1 MAMWYFVAPQ
11 VVFGQDA
18 LSYLAELK
26 GKSAFIVTDTNIVSL
41 GLVDK
46 VKEQLSQAGIQATVF
61 DEVEPDPSLQTVQK
75 GVAMMNQ
82 HGPDLVVAVGGGSVM
97 DAAKAM
103 RVQYERPD
111 IRPEEINPFIS
122 DLGLGA
128 KCKLVCVATT
138 SGTGAE
144 ATFAIVLTDTADQR
158 KLSLINREVVP
169 DIAIVD
175 PEMARAMPPQVT
187 ADTGMDVLTHAVEGY
202 TCGWRNDF
210 TDGLCIKAIQLTFQ
224 YLSRAVKDGSD
235 MEAREKMHN
244 AACIAGIGFI
254 NALSSMAHAA
264 GHSLGALFHIPH
276 GRAVGL
282 FLPYTIEFIGEA
294 REGLWAEIAY
304 AIKLQVPEGRRAATV
319 LAQAISGLAREIN
332 QPLSIKE
339 TGIPLDRFNKVMGK
353 LVDNVMADGSLI
365 VSPRIP
371 SVAETER
378 FFGYVYE
385 GKSIDF

>member
-1 MAMWYFVAPQ
+1 MWYFVAPQ

-18 LSYLAELK
+18 LSHLAQLK
-26 GKSAFIVTDTNIVSL
+26 GKLAFIVTDKNIVKL
-41 GLVDK
+41 GIVDK
-46 VKEQLSQAGIQATVF
+46 VKEQLSQAGIGATVF
-61 DEVEPDPSLQTVQK
+61 DEVEPDPSLQTVEK
-75 GVAMMNQ
+75 GVALMNSCA
-82 HGPDLVVAVGGGSVM
+82 PDLVVAVGGGSVM

-122 DLGLGA
+122 DLGLGR
-128 KCKLVCVATT
+128 KCKLVCISTT

-144 ATFAIVLTDTADQR
+144 ATFAIVLTDTTDQR
-158 KLSLINREVVP
+158 KLSLINREIVP

-175 PEMARAMPPQVT
+175 PELARGMPPQIT
-187 ADTGMDVLTHAVEGY
+187 ADTGMDVLTHAVEGFIC
-202 TCGWRNDF
+202 TWKNDF
-210 TDGLCIKAIQLTFQ
+210 TDGLCLKALQLVFQ
-224 YLSRAVKDGSD
+224 YLPRAVRDGND

-254 NALSSMAHAA
+254 NALTAMAHAA
-264 GHSLGALFHIPH
+264 GHSWGALFHIPH

-294 REGLWAEIAY
+294 REELWSEIAY
-304 AIKLQVPEGRRAATV
+304 AIKLRVPEGERAGKV
-319 LAQAISGLAREIN
+319 LVQAIRELARNIN
-332 QPLSIKE
+332 QPLNIKE
-339 TGIPLDRFNKVMGK
+339 TGIPSESFQKAIPK
-353 LVDNVMADGSLI
+353 LIDNVMADGSLI

-371 SVAETER
+371 DATEAEK
-378 FFGYVYE
+378 FFQYAYE

>member
-1 MAMWYFVAPQ
+1 MWYFVAPQ

-18 LSYLAELK
+18 LSHLAELK
-26 GKSAFIVTDTNIVSL
+26 GKSAFIVTDKNIVNL
-41 GLVDK
+41 GFVDR

-75 GVAMMNQ
+75 GVALMNQ
-82 HGPDLVVAVGGGSVM
+82 YGPDLVVAVGGGSVM

-111 IRPEEINPFIS
+111 IKPEEINPFVS

-128 KCKLVCVATT
+128 KCKLVCVTTT

-144 ATFAIVLTDTADQR
+144 ATFATVLTDTADQR
-158 KLSLINREVVP
+158 KLSLINREIIP
-169 DIAIVD
+169 DVAIVD
-175 PEMARAMPPQVT
+175 PEMARAMPPQIT
-187 ADTGMDVLTHAVEGY
+187 ADTGMDALTHAVEGY
-202 TCGWRNDF
+202 TCAWKNDF
-210 TDGLCIKAIQLTFQ
+210 TDGLCIKSIQLVFQ
-224 YLSRAVKDGSD
+224 YLPRAVKDGND
-235 MEAREKMHN
+235 IEAREKMHN
-244 AACIAGIGFI
+244 AGCIAGIGFI

-264 GHSLGALFHIPH
+264 GHSLGAVFHTPH

-294 REGLWAEIAY
+294 RQELWAEIAY
-304 AIKLQVPEGRRAATV
+304 AIKLEVSERRGAATV
-319 LAQAISGLAREIN
+319 LAQAIRGLAREIN
-332 QPLSIKE
+332 QPLSIRE
-339 TGIPLDRFNKVMGK
+339 TGISLDSFNKAMEK
-353 LVDNVMADGSLI
+353 LIDNVMADGSLI
-365 VSPRIP
+365 VSARIP

>member
-1 MAMWYFVAPQ
+1 MWYFVVPE

-18 LSYLAELK
+18 LSHLAELK
-26 GKSAFIVTDTNIVSL
+26 GKSAFIVTDKNIVKL

-46 VKEQLSQAGIQATVF
+46 VKEQLSQAGIQASVF

-75 GVAMMNQ
+75 GVALMNQ
-82 HGPDLVVAVGGGSVM
+82 YGPDLVVAVGGGSVM

-111 IRPEEINPFIS
+111 IKPEEINPFIS

-128 KCKLVCVATT
+128 KCKLVCIATT
-138 SGTGAE
+138 SGSGAE
-144 ATFAIVLTDTADQR
+144 ATFAVVLTDTADQR
-158 KLSLINREVVP
+158 KLSLINREIVP

-175 PEMARAMPPQVT
+175 PELARAMPPQIT
-187 ADTGMDVLTHAVEGY
+187 ADTGMDVLTHAVEGF
-202 TCGWRNDF
+202 TCAWKNDF
-210 TDGLCIKAIQLTFQ
+210 ADGLCIKATQLIFE
-224 YLSRAVKDGSD
+224 YLPRAVKDGND

-244 AACIAGIGFI
+244 AACIAGIGYI
-254 NALSSMAHAA
+254 NALAAMAHAA

-294 REGLWAEIAY
+294 REELWAEIAY
-304 AIKLQVPEGRRAATV
+304 AIKLEIPKGEKAATV
-319 LAQAISGLAREIN
+319 LAQAIRGLARSIN

-339 TGIPLDRFNKVMGK
+339 TGISLDSFNKAMEK
-353 LVDNVMADGSLI
+353 LIDNVMADGTLI
-365 VSPRIP
+365 VSARIP
-371 SVAETER
+371 NVAETEK

>member
-1 MAMWYFVAPQ
+1 MWYFVVPE
-11 VVFGQDA
+11 VVFGPDA
-18 LSYLAELK
+18 LSHLAELK
-26 GKSAFIVTDTNIVSL
+26 GKSAFIVTDKNIVKL
-41 GLVDK
+41 GFVDK

-75 GVAMMNQ
+75 GVALMNQ
-82 HGPDLVVAVGGGSVM
+82 YGPDLVVAVGGGSVM

-111 IRPEEINPFIS
+111 IKPEEINPFIS

-158 KLSLINREVVP
+158 KLSLINREIVP

-175 PEMARAMPPQVT
+175 PELARAMPPQIT
-187 ADTGMDVLTHAVEGY
+187 ADTGMDALTHAVEGY
-202 TCGWRNDF
+202 TCTWKNDF
-210 TDGLCIKAIQLTFQ
+210 TDGLCIKAIQLVFQ
-224 YLSRAVKDGSD
+224 YLPRAVKDGND

-244 AACIAGIGFI
+244 AGCIAGIGFI

-294 REGLWAEIAY
+294 REELWAEIAY
-304 AIKLQVPEGRRAATV
+304 AIKLEVPKGKRAATI
-319 LAQAISGLAREIN
+319 LAQAIRGLAHNIN

-339 TGIPLDRFNKVMGK
+339 TDIPLDSFNKAMGK
-353 LVDNVMADGSLI
+353 LIDNVMADGSLI
-365 VSPRIP
+365 VSARIP
-371 SVAETER
+371 NVAETER
-378 FFGYVYE
+378 FLGYTYE

>member
-1 MAMWYFVAPQ
+1 MWYFVVPE

-18 LSYLAELK
+18 LSHLAELK
-26 GKSAFIVTDTNIVSL
+26 GKSAFIVTDKNIVSL
-41 GLVDK
+41 GFVDK
-46 VKEQLSQAGIQATVF
+46 VKEQLSQAEIQATVF

-75 GVAMMNQ
+75 GVALMNQ
-82 HGPDLVVAVGGGSVM
+82 YGPDLVIAVGGGSVM

-111 IRPEEINPFIS
+111 IKPEEINPFIS

-144 ATFAIVLTDTADQR
+144 ATFAVVLTDTADQR
-158 KLSLINREVVP
+158 KLSLINREIVP

-175 PEMARAMPPQVT
+175 PELARAMPPQIT
-187 ADTGMDVLTHAVEGY
+187 ADTGMDVLTHAVEGF
-202 TCGWRNDF
+202 TCTWKNDF
-210 TDGLCIKAIQLTFQ
+210 TDGLCIKAIQLVFQ
-224 YLSRAVKDGSD
+224 YLPGAVKDGND

-244 AACIAGIGFI
+244 AACIAGIAFI

-294 REGLWAEIAY
+294 REELWTEIAY
-304 AIKLQVPEGRRAATV
+304 AIKLEVPKGERAATI
-319 LAQAISGLAREIN
+319 LAQAIRGLAHNIN

-339 TGIPLDRFNKVMGK
+339 TGISLDNFSKAMEK

-365 VSPRIP
+365 VSARIP
-371 SVAETER
+371 NVAETER
-378 FFGYVYE
+378 FFNYTYE

>member
-1 MAMWYFVAPQ
+1 MWYFVIPN

-18 LSYLAELK
+18 LSHLAELK
-26 GKSAFIVTDTNIVSL
+26 GKSAFIVTDKNIVEL

-46 VKEQLSQAGIQATVF
+46 VKEQLCQAEIQATVF

-75 GVAMMNQ
+75 GVALMNKY
-82 HGPDLVVAVGGGSVM
+82 GPDLVIGVGGGSVM

-111 IRPEEINPFIS
+111 IKPEEINPFIS

-128 KCKLVCVATT
+128 KCKLVCIATT

-144 ATFAIVLTDTADQR
+144 ATFAVVLTDTAEQR
-158 KLSLINREVVP
+158 KLSLINREIVP

-175 PEMARAMPPQVT
+175 PEMAWAMPPEIT
-187 ADTGMDVLTHAVEGY
+187 ADTGMDALTHAVEGY
-202 TCGWRNDF
+202 TCTWKNDF
-210 TDGLCIKAIQLTFQ
+210 TDGLCIKAIQIVFQ
-224 YLSRAVKDGSD
+224 YLSRVVKDGND

-244 AACIAGIGFI
+244 AGCIAGIGFI

-264 GHSLGALFHIPH
+264 GHSLGAIFHTPH
-276 GRAVGL
+276 GRAAGL

-294 REGLWAEIAY
+294 REELWAEIAH
-304 AIKLQVPEGRRAATV
+304 AIKLEVPKGTKAGTV
-319 LAQAISGLAREIN
+319 LAQAIRGLAREIN

-339 TGIPLDRFNKVMGK
+339 TGIPLDSFNKVMEK
-353 LVDNVMADGSLI
+353 LIDNVMADGSLI

>member
-1 MAMWYFVAPQ
+1 MWYFVVPK

-18 LSYLAELK
+18 LSHLAELK
-26 GKSAFIVTDTNIVSL
+26 GKSAFIVTDKNIVKL
-41 GLVDK
+41 GFIDK
-46 VKEQLSQAGIQATVF
+46 VKEQLSQAGIQAAVF

-75 GVAMMNQ
+75 GVTLMNQ
-82 HGPDLVVAVGGGSVM
+82 YGPDLVVAVGGGSVM

-122 DLGLGA
+122 DLGLGV

-158 KLSLINREVVP
+158 KLSLINREIVP

-175 PEMARAMPPQVT
+175 PELARAMPPQIT
-187 ADTGMDVLTHAVEGY
+187 ADTGMDALTHAVEGF
-202 TCGWRNDF
+202 TCTWKNDF
-210 TDGLCIKAIQLTFQ
+210 TDGLCIKAIQSVFQ
-224 YLSRAVKDGSD
+224 YLPRAVKDGND

-244 AACIAGIGFI
+244 AGCIAGIGFI

-264 GHSLGALFHIPH
+264 GHSLGALFHVPH

-282 FLPYTIEFIGEA
+282 FLPYTIEFIGDV
-294 REGLWAEIAY
+294 REELWAEIAY
-304 AIKLQVPEGRRAATV
+304 AIKLEVPRGKRAATI
-319 LAQAISGLAREIN
+319 LAQAIRGLAHNVN

-339 TGIPLDRFNKVMGK
+339 TGIPLDSFNKAMGK
-353 LVDNVMADGSLI
+353 LIDNVMADGSLI
-365 VSPRIP
+365 VSARIP
-371 SVAETER
+371 NVAEAEK
-378 FFGYVYE
+378 FLGYTYE
-385 GKSIDF
+385 GRSIDF

>member
-1 MAMWYFVAPQ
+1 MWYFVVPK

-18 LSYLAELK
+18 LSHLAELK
-26 GKSAFIVTDTNIVSL
+26 GKSAFIVTDRNIVKL
-41 GLVDK
+41 GFVDK
-46 VKEQLSQAGIQATVF
+46 VKEQLSQAGIQATIF
-61 DEVEPDPSLQTVQK
+61 DEVEPDPSLQTVHK
-75 GVAMMNQ
+75 GVALMNQ
-82 HGPDLVVAVGGGSVM
+82 YGPDLVVAVGGGSVM

-111 IRPEEINPFIS
+111 IKPEEINPFIS

-128 KCKLVCVATT
+128 KCKLICIATT

-144 ATFAIVLTDTADQR
+144 VTFAVVLTDTADQR
-158 KLSLINREVVP
+158 KLGLTNREIVP

-175 PEMARAMPPQVT
+175 PELARAMPPQIT
-187 ADTGMDVLTHAVEGY
+187 ADTGMDALTHAVEGF
-202 TCGWRNDF
+202 TCTWKNDF
-210 TDGLCIKAIQLTFQ
+210 SDGLCIKAIQLVVQ
-224 YLSRAVKDGSD
+224 YLPRAVKDGND

-244 AACIAGIGFI
+244 AGCIAGIGFG
-254 NALSSMAHAA
+254 NALAAMAHAA

-294 REGLWAEIAY
+294 REELWAEIAY
-304 AIKLQVPEGRRAATV
+304 AIKLKVPKGKRAAAV
-319 LAQAISGLAREIN
+319 LAQAIRGLAREVN

-339 TGIPLDRFNKVMGK
+339 TGIALDSFNKAMAK
-353 LVDNVMADGSLI
+353 LIDNVMADGTLI
-365 VSPRIP
+365 TSARVPN
-371 SVAETER
+371 VAETEK
-378 FFGYVYE
+378 FFGYTYE

>member
-1 MAMWYFVAPQ
+1 MWYFVVPE

-18 LSYLAELK
+18 LSHLAELK
-26 GKSAFIVTDTNIVSL
+26 GKSAFIVTDKNIVKL
-41 GLVDK
+41 GFVDK
-46 VKEQLSQAGIQATVF
+46 VKEQLSQAGIQASVF

-75 GVAMMNQ
+75 GVVLMNQ
-82 HGPDLVVAVGGGSVM
+82 YGPDLVVAVGGGSVM

-111 IRPEEINPFIS
+111 IKPEEINPFIS

-128 KCKLVCVATT
+128 KCKLVCIATT
-138 SGTGAE
+138 SGSGAE
-144 ATFAIVLTDTADQR
+144 ATFAVVLTDTADQR
-158 KLSLINREVVP
+158 KLSLINREIVP

-175 PEMARAMPPQVT
+175 PELARAMPPQIT
-187 ADTGMDVLTHAVEGY
+187 ADTGMDVLTHAVEGF
-202 TCGWRNDF
+202 TCAWKNDF
-210 TDGLCIKAIQLTFQ
+210 ADGLCIKATQLVFQ
-224 YLSRAVKDGSD
+224 YLPRAVKDGND

-244 AACIAGIGFI
+244 AGCIAGIGYI
-254 NALSSMAHAA
+254 NALAAMAHAA

-294 REGLWAEIAY
+294 REEFWAEIAY
-304 AIKLQVPEGRRAATV
+304 AIKLEIPKGKRAATV
-319 LAQAISGLAREIN
+319 LAQAIRGLARSIN

-339 TGIPLDRFNKVMGK
+339 TGISLDSFNKAMEK
-353 LVDNVMADGSLI
+353 LIDNVMADGTLI
-365 VSPRIP
+365 VSARIP
-371 SVAETER
+371 NVAETEK

>member
-1 MAMWYFVAPQ
+1 MWYFVAPQ

-18 LSYLAELK
+18 LTHLAELK
-26 GKSAFIVTDTNIVSL
+26 GKSAFIVTDKNIVSL

-61 DEVEPDPSLQTVQK
+61 DEVEPDPSLQTVQN
-75 GVAMMNQ
+75 GVAVMNQ
-82 HGPDLVVAVGGGSVM
+82 YGPDLIVAVGGGSVM

-111 IRPEEINPFIS
+111 IKPEEINPFVS

-144 ATFAIVLTDTADQR
+144 ATFATILTDTADQR
-158 KLSLINREVVP
+158 KLSLINREIIP
-169 DIAIVD
+169 DVAIVD
-175 PEMARAMPPQVT
+175 PEMARAMPPQIT
-187 ADTGMDVLTHAVEGY
+187 ADTGMDVLTHAVEGH
-202 TCGWRNDF
+202 TCAWKNDF
-210 TDGLCIKAIQLTFQ
+210 TDGLCIKAIQLVFQ
-224 YLSRAVKDGSD
+224 YLSRAVKDGND

-294 REGLWAEIAY
+294 RQELWAEIAY
-304 AIKLQVPEGRRAATV
+304 AIKLEVPERRGAATV
-319 LAQAISGLAREIN
+319 LVQAIRGLAREIN

-339 TGIPLDRFNKVMGK
+339 TGIPLDSFNKVMEK
-353 LVDNVMADGSLI
+353 LIDNVMADGSLI
-365 VSPRIP
+365 VSARIP
-371 SVAETER
+371 SVAETGR

>member
-1 MAMWYFVAPQ
+1 MWYFVVPK

-18 LSYLAELK
+18 LSHLAELK
-26 GKSAFIVTDTNIVSL
+26 GKSAFIVTDKNIVEL
-41 GLVDK
+41 GVVDK
-46 VKEQLSQAGIQATVF
+46 VRQQLSQAGIQATVF

-75 GVAMMNQ
+75 GVAAMNR

-111 IRPEEINPFIS
+111 IKPEEINPFIS

-144 ATFAIVLTDTADQR
+144 ATFAIVLTDMADQR
-158 KLSLINREVVP
+158 KLSLINREIVP

-175 PEMARAMPPQVT
+175 PALALSMPPQIT
-187 ADTGMDVLTHAVEGY
+187 ADTGMDALTHAIEGF
-202 TCGWRNDF
+202 TCTWKNDF
-210 TDGLCIKAIQLTFQ
+210 TDGLCIKAIQNVFQ
-224 YLSRAVKDGSD
+224 YLPRAVKDGND
-235 MEAREKMHN
+235 MEARERMHN
-244 AACIAGIGFI
+244 AGCIAGIGFI

-264 GHSLGALFHIPH
+264 GHSLGAIFHTPH
-276 GRAVGL
+276 GRVVGL
-282 FLPYTIEFIGEA
+282 FLPYTVEFIGEA
-294 REGLWAEIAY
+294 REELWAEIAY
-304 AIKLQVPEGRRAATV
+304 AIKLEVPKGKRAATV
-319 LAQAISGLAREIN
+319 LAQAIRGLAHSVN

-339 TGIPLDRFNKVMGK
+339 ADISLDSLNKAMGK

-365 VSPRIP
+365 VSARIP
-371 SVAETER
+371 NVAETEK
-378 FFGYVYE
+378 FFGYTYE

>member
-1 MAMWYFVAPQ
+1 MWYFVVPE

-18 LSYLAELK
+18 LSHLAELK
-26 GKSAFIVTDTNIVSL
+26 RKSAFIVTDKNIVSL
-41 GLVDK
+41 GFVDK

-75 GVAMMNQ
+75 GVALMNQ
-82 HGPDLVVAVGGGSVM
+82 YGPDLVVAVGGGSVM

-111 IRPEEINPFIS
+111 IKPEEINPFIS

-128 KCKLVCVATT
+128 KCKLVCIATT
-138 SGTGAE
+138 SGSGAE
-144 ATFAIVLTDTADQR
+144 ATFAVVLTDTADQR
-158 KLSLINREVVP
+158 KLSLINREIVP

-175 PEMARAMPPQVT
+175 PELARAMPPQIT
-187 ADTGMDVLTHAVEGY
+187 ADTGMDVLTHAVEGF
-202 TCGWRNDF
+202 TCTWKNDF
-210 TDGLCIKAIQLTFQ
+210 ADGLCIKAIQLVFQ
-224 YLSRAVKDGSD
+224 YLPGAVKDGND

-244 AACIAGIGFI
+244 AGCIAGIGYI
-254 NALSSMAHAA
+254 NALAAMAHAA

-282 FLPYTIEFIGEA
+282 FLPCTIEFIGEA
-294 REGLWAEIAY
+294 REELWAEIAY
-304 AIKLQVPEGRRAATV
+304 AIKLEIPKGEKAATV
-319 LAQAISGLAREIN
+319 LAQAIRGLARSIN

-339 TGIPLDRFNKVMGK
+339 TGIPLDSFNKAMGK
-353 LVDNVMADGSLI
+353 LIDNVMADGTLI
-365 VSPRIP
+365 VSARIP
-371 SVAETER
+371 NVAETEK

>member
-1 MAMWYFVAPQ
+1 MWYFVAPQ

-26 GKSAFIVTDTNIVSL
+26 GKSALIVTDKNIVGL

-46 VKEQLSQAGIQATVF
+46 VEDQLSQAGIQVTVF

-111 IRPEEINPFIS
+111 INPEEINPFIS

-128 KCKLVCVATT
+128 KCRLVCVATT

-158 KLSLINREVVP
+158 KLSLINREVIP

-175 PEMARAMPPQVT
+175 PEMARAMPPQIT

-202 TCGWRNDF
+202 TCGWKNDF
-210 TDGLCIKAIQLTFQ
+210 TDGLCIKAIQLVFQ
-224 YLSRAVKDGSD
+224 YLSRAVKDGND

-294 REGLWAEIAY
+294 REELWADICY
-304 AIKLQVPEGRRAATV
+304 AIRREVPEGKRAATV
-319 LAQAISGLAREIN
+319 LTEAIRGLAREIN

-339 TGIPLDRFNKVMGK
+339 TDIPLDAFSRVMEK

-365 VSPRIP
+365 VSARIP

-385 GKSIDF
+385 GKTIDF

>member
-1 MAMWYFVAPQ
+1 MWYFVVPE

-18 LSYLAELK
+18 LSHLAQLK
-26 GKSAFIVTDTNIVSL
+26 GKSAFIVTDKNIVKL
-41 GLVDK
+41 GFVDK

-75 GVAMMNQ
+75 GVALINQ
-82 HGPDLVVAVGGGSVM
+82 YKPDLVVAVGGGSVM

-111 IRPEEINPFIS
+111 IKPEEINPFIS

-128 KCKLVCVATT
+128 KCKLVCIATT
-138 SGTGAE
+138 SGSGAE
-144 ATFAIVLTDTADQR
+144 ATFAVVLTDTAEQR
-158 KLSLINREVVP
+158 KLSLINREIVP

-175 PEMARAMPPQVT
+175 PEMARAMPPQIT
-187 ADTGMDVLTHAVEGY
+187 ADTGMDALTHAVEGY
-202 TCGWRNDF
+202 TCTWKNDF
-210 TDGLCIKAIQLTFQ
+210 TDGLCIEAIQLVFQ
-224 YLSRAVKDGSD
+224 YLPRAVKDGND
-235 MEAREKMHN
+235 MEARERMHN
-244 AACIAGIGFI
+244 AGCIAGIGYI
-254 NALSSMAHAA
+254 NALAAMAHAA

-294 REGLWAEIAY
+294 REELWAEIAY
-304 AIKLQVPEGRRAATV
+304 AVKLEIPKGEKAATV
-319 LAQAISGLAREIN
+319 LAQAIRGLARSIN

-339 TGIPLDRFNKVMGK
+339 TGISLDSFNKAMEK
-353 LVDNVMADGSLI
+353 LIDNVMADGTLI
-365 VSPRIP
+365 VSARIP
-371 SVAETER
+371 NVAETER
-378 FFGYVYE
+378 FLGYTYE

>member
-1 MAMWYFVAPQ
+1 MWYFVIPN

-18 LSYLAELK
+18 LSHLAELK
-26 GKSAFIVTDTNIVSL
+26 GKLAFIVTDKNIVEL

-46 VKEQLSQAGIQATVF
+46 VKEQLCQAEIQATVF

-75 GVAMMNQ
+75 GVALMNKY
-82 HGPDLVVAVGGGSVM
+82 GPDLVIGVGGGSVM

-111 IRPEEINPFIS
+111 IKPEEINPFIS

-128 KCKLVCVATT
+128 KCKLVCIATT

-144 ATFAIVLTDTADQR
+144 ATFAVVLTDTAEQR
-158 KLSLINREVVP
+158 KLSLINREIVP

-175 PEMARAMPPQVT
+175 PEMARAMPPQIT
-187 ADTGMDVLTHAVEGY
+187 ADTGMDALTHAVEGY
-202 TCGWRNDF
+202 TCTWKNDF
-210 TDGLCIKAIQLTFQ
+210 TDGLCIKAIQLVFQ
-224 YLSRAVKDGSD
+224 YLHRAVKDGND

-244 AACIAGIGFI
+244 AGCIAGIGFI

-264 GHSLGALFHIPH
+264 GHSLGAIFHTPH

-294 REGLWAEIAY
+294 REELWAEIAY
-304 AIKLQVPEGRRAATV
+304 AIKLEVPGGKKAATV
-319 LAQAISGLAREIN
+319 LAQAMRGLAREIN

-339 TGIPLDRFNKVMGK
+339 TGIPLDSFNKVMEK
-353 LVDNVMADGSLI
+353 LIDNVMADGSLI

-371 SVAETER
+371 SVAETQR

>member
-1 MAMWYFVAPQ
+1 MWYFVIPN

-18 LSYLAELK
+18 LSHLAELK
-26 GKSAFIVTDTNIVSL
+26 GKLAFIVTDKNSVEL

-46 VKEQLSQAGIQATVF
+46 VKEQLCQAEIQATVF

-75 GVAMMNQ
+75 GVALMNKY
-82 HGPDLVVAVGGGSVM
+82 GPDLVIGVGGGSVM

-111 IRPEEINPFIS
+111 IKPEEINPFIS

-128 KCKLVCVATT
+128 KCKLVCIATT

-144 ATFAIVLTDTADQR
+144 ATFAVVLTDTAEQR
-158 KLSLINREVVP
+158 KLSLINREIVP
-169 DIAIVD
+169 DLAIVD
-175 PEMARAMPPQVT
+175 PEMAWAMPPQIT
-187 ADTGMDVLTHAVEGY
+187 ADTGMDALTHAVEGY
-202 TCGWRNDF
+202 TCTWKNDF
-210 TDGLCIKAIQLTFQ
+210 TDGLCIKAIQIVFQ
-224 YLSRAVKDGSD
+224 YLSRVVKDGND

-244 AACIAGIGFI
+244 AGCIAGIGFI

-264 GHSLGALFHIPH
+264 GHSLGAIFHTPH
-276 GRAVGL
+276 GRAAGL

-294 REGLWAEIAY
+294 REELWAEIAH
-304 AIKLQVPEGRRAATV
+304 AIKLEVPRGTKAATV
-319 LAQAISGLAREIN
+319 LAQAIRGLAREIN

-339 TGIPLDRFNKVMGK
+339 TGIPLDSFNKVMEK
-353 LVDNVMADGSLI
+353 LIDNVMADGSLI

-371 SVAETER
+371 SVAETQR

>member
-1 MAMWYFVAPQ
+1 MWYFVVPE

-18 LSYLAELK
+18 LSHLAELK
-26 GKSAFIVTDTNIVSL
+26 GKSAFIVTDKNIVSL

-75 GVAMMNQ
+75 GVALMKPYE
-82 HGPDLVVAVGGGSVM
+82 PDLVVAVGGGSVM

-111 IRPEEINPFIS
+111 IKPEEINPFIS

-128 KCKLVCVATT
+128 KCKLVCIATT

-144 ATFAIVLTDTADQR
+144 ATFAVVLTDVDDQR
-158 KLSLINREVVP
+158 KLSLINREIVP

-175 PEMARAMPPQVT
+175 PELARAMPPQIT
-187 ADTGMDVLTHAVEGY
+187 ADTGMDALTHAVEGF
-202 TCGWRNDF
+202 TCTWKNDF
-210 TDGLCIKAIQLTFQ
+210 TDGLCIKAIQLVFQ
-224 YLSRAVKDGSD
+224 YLRRAVKDGND

-244 AACIAGIGFI
+244 AGCIAGIGFI

-294 REGLWAEIAY
+294 REELWTEIAC
-304 AIKLQVPEGRRAATV
+304 AIKLEVPEGKRAATI
-319 LAQAISGLAREIN
+319 LAQAIRGLAREIN

-339 TGIPLDRFNKVMGK
+339 TGISLDSFNKAMVK
-353 LVDNVMADGSLI
+353 LIDNVMADGSLI
-365 VSPRIP
+365 VSARIP
-371 SVAETER
+371 DVAETER
-378 FFGYVYE
+378 FFYYTYE

>member
-1 MAMWYFVAPQ
+1 MWYFVIPN

-18 LSYLAELK
+18 LSHLAELK
-26 GKSAFIVTDTNIVSL
+26 GKLAFIVTDKNIVEL
-41 GLVDK
+41 GLVDR
-46 VKEQLSQAGIQATVF
+46 VKEQLYQAEIQSTVF

-75 GVAMMNQ
+75 GVALMNKY
-82 HGPDLVVAVGGGSVM
+82 GPDLVIGVGGGSVM

-111 IRPEEINPFIS
+111 IKPEEINPFIS

-128 KCKLVCVATT
+128 KCKLVCIATT

-144 ATFAIVLTDTADQR
+144 ATFAVVLTDTAEQR
-158 KLSLINREVVP
+158 KLSLINREIVP

-175 PEMARAMPPQVT
+175 PEMAWAMPPQIT
-187 ADTGMDVLTHAVEGY
+187 ADTGMDALTHAVEGY
-202 TCGWRNDF
+202 TCTWKNDF
-210 TDGLCIKAIQLTFQ
+210 TDGLCIKAIQIVFQ
-224 YLSRAVKDGSD
+224 YLSRVVKDGND

-244 AACIAGIGFI
+244 AGCIAGIGFI

-264 GHSLGALFHIPH
+264 GHSLGAIFHTPH
-276 GRAVGL
+276 GRAAGL

-294 REGLWAEIAY
+294 REELWAEIAH
-304 AIKLQVPEGRRAATV
+304 AIKLEVPKGTKAATV
-319 LAQAISGLAREIN
+319 LAQAIRGLAREIN

-339 TGIPLDRFNKVMGK
+339 TGIPLDRFNKVMEK
-353 LVDNVMADGSLI
+353 LIDNVMADGSLI

>member
-1 MAMWYFVAPQ
+1 MWYFVIPN

-18 LSYLAELK
+18 LSHLAELK
-26 GKSAFIVTDTNIVSL
+26 GKLAFIVTDKNIVEL

-46 VKEQLSQAGIQATVF
+46 VKEQLSQTEIQATVF

-75 GVAMMNQ
+75 GVALMNKY
-82 HGPDLVVAVGGGSVM
+82 GPDLVIGVGGGSVM

-111 IRPEEINPFIS
+111 IKPEEINPFIS

-128 KCKLVCVATT
+128 KCKLVCIATT

-144 ATFAIVLTDTADQR
+144 ATFAVVLTDTAEQR
-158 KLSLINREVVP
+158 KLSLINREIAP

-175 PEMARAMPPQVT
+175 PEMARAMPPQIT
-187 ADTGMDVLTHAVEGY
+187 ADTGMDALTHAVEGY
-202 TCGWRNDF
+202 TCTWKNDF
-210 TDGLCIKAIQLTFQ
+210 TDGLCIKAIQLVFQ
-224 YLSRAVKDGSD
+224 YLHRAVKDGND

-244 AACIAGIGFI
+244 AGCIAGIGFI

-264 GHSLGALFHIPH
+264 GHSLGAIFHTPH

-294 REGLWAEIAY
+294 REELWAEIAY
-304 AIKLQVPEGRRAATV
+304 AIKLEVPRGKKAATV
-319 LAQAISGLAREIN
+319 LAQAMRGLAREIN

-339 TGIPLDRFNKVMGK
+339 IGIPLDSFNKIMEK
-353 LVDNVMADGSLI
+353 LIDNVMADGSLI

-371 SVAETER
+371 SVAETQR

>member
-1 MAMWYFVAPQ
+1 MWYFVVPE

-18 LSYLAELK
+18 LSHLAELK
-26 GKSAFIVTDTNIVSL
+26 GKSAFIVTDKNIVSL
-41 GLVDK
+41 GFVDK
-46 VKEQLSQAGIQATVF
+46 VKEQLSQAGIGAIVF

-75 GVAMMNQ
+75 GVALMNQ
-82 HGPDLVVAVGGGSVM
+82 YGPDLVVAVGGGSVM

-111 IRPEEINPFIS
+111 IKPEEINPFIS

-128 KCKLVCVATT
+128 KCKLVCIATT

-144 ATFAIVLTDTADQR
+144 ATFAVVLTDVEDQR
-158 KLSLINREVVP
+158 KLSLINREIVP

-175 PEMARAMPPQVT
+175 PELARAMPPQIT
-187 ADTGMDVLTHAVEGY
+187 ADTGMDALTHAVEGY
-202 TCGWRNDF
+202 TCAWKNDF
-210 TDGLCIKAIQLTFQ
+210 TDGLCIKAIQLVFQ
-224 YLSRAVKDGSD
+224 YLPRAVTDGND

-244 AACIAGIGFI
+244 AGCIGGIGFI

-264 GHSLGALFHIPH
+264 GHSLGALFHVPH

-294 REGLWAEIAY
+294 REELWAEIAY
-304 AIKLQVPEGRRAATV
+304 AIKLEVPKNKRAATI
-319 LAQAISGLAREIN
+319 LAQAIRELARNIN

-339 TGIPLDRFNKVMGK
+339 AGISLDSFNKAMEK
-353 LVDNVMADGSLI
+353 LIDNVMADGSLI
-365 VSPRIP
+365 VSARIP
-371 SVAETER
+371 NVAETER
-378 FFGYVYE
+378 FFNYTYE
-385 GKSIDF
+385 GKTIDF